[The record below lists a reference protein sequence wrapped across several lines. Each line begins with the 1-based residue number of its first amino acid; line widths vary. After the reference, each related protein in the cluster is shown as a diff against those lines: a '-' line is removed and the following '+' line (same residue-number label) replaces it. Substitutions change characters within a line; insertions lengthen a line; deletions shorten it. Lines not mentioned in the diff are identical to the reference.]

1 MEKPTEEKKV
11 VLIPGSITIGEI
23 TYVIKDT
30 PELQSLIA
38 AVAKV
43 EKDKLY
49 SQFESLKTQVNQLGN
64 VQVQETPKAPL
75 DVEALKKDIVGEITS
90 QLKTIV
96 QPMLQATQD
105 SKQEELRKYKESII
119 NSNLDKCIPELVK
132 GETVEE
138 LNTSLAES
146 VALRAKYLHPVN
158 NVTPKDPLMEVAAAK
173 LEKEVTEEKVN
184 VAQVPKREAP
194 DGFGVPENI
203 QAMSMEEFGK
213 RREALQDTLK
223 SMYP

>member
-173 LEKEVTEEKVN
+173 LEK
-184 VAQVPKREAP
+184 RS
-194 DGFGVPENI
+194 D
-203 QAMSMEEFGK
+203 
-213 RREALQDTLK
+213 
-223 SMYP
+223 